1 MLDLFFLT
9 LTAVFLGA
17 VSLILSP
24 VGGSEREPDDRRH
37 ADDRRLSA
45 GRACRAPPP
54 RLSRLGLMTARAL
67 GGSAVPIVVV
77 SVRAHETEGVAAL
90 DHGAAAEVTTPF
102 GMGELLTRL
111 RTAVRHRWHPE
122 TTAPVFRAGE
132 LTVDLVRRVVSVD
145 GHGLSLTPRHTTAA
159 ASWSPTPG
167 QGSRPGTSCA
177 RWGSGGDARDPV
189 SAGVHR
195 ATPAEDRG
203 RSHATASVLTEPGV
217 GSRLR
222 PVDEDSAGRPDAW
235 ARPPWDLTR

>member
-1 MLDLFFLT
+1 
-9 LTAVFLGA
+9 
-17 VSLILSP
+17 
-24 VGGSEREPDDRRH
+24 
-37 ADDRRLSA
+37 
-45 GRACRAPPP
+45 
-54 RLSRLGLMTARAL
+54 MTARAL

-102 GMGELLTRL
+102 GMGELLTRM

-132 LTVDLVRRVVSVD
+132 LTVGLVRRVVSVD
-145 GHGLSLTPRHTTAA
+145 GHGLSLTPRRTTAA

-177 RWGSGGDARDPV
+177 RWGSGGGARDPV

-195 ATPAEDRG
+195 ATPQRIEADPTPPPL
-203 RSHATASVLTEPGV
+203 S
-217 GSRLR
+217 SRNR
-222 PVDEDSAGRPDAW
+222 A
-235 ARPPWDLTR
+235 